1 MRIVS
6 AIPGTRR
13 TVMARVVAH
22 CLCRTLEVLIVL
34 GVLGMALIIDN
45 WTRI

>member
-1 MRIVS
+1 
-6 AIPGTRR
+6 
-13 TVMARVVAH
+13 MARVVAH